1 MRTTINL
8 KKEKRMIKTKA
19 NKKFDIDLKY
29 GQVREKQ
36 VSNIFANKKIEIK
49 TERDWWFKTGN
60 IALEY
65 ECNGKP
71 SGINATTSD
80 YWIHILAKGKKNHC
94 MLVFEVSRLKK
105 IVKKYKDTHT
115 RMVGDRNASKC
126 VILPIKKLF
135 DKETIDVETN

>member
-1 MRTTINL
+1 MV
-8 KKEKRMIKTKA
+8 A

-29 GQVREKQ
+29 GQLREKK
-36 VSNIFANKKIEIK
+36 VHDIFSNKKIEVK

-71 SGINATTSD
+71 SGINATESD
-80 YWIHILAKGKKNHC
+80 YWIHILAKGNKNHC
-94 MLVFEVSRLKK
+94 MLVFEVKELKK
-105 IVKKYKDTHT
+105 IVKKYKEQYT

-126 VILPIKKLF
+126 VILPIRKLF
-135 DKETIDVETN
+135 DVEVN